1 MLKNKKGFT
10 LVELLAIVVILAI
23 IMVLAAPSMT
33 KQIAKKEETDQ
44 TILDEK
50 ISNAA
55 KIYAAKYYSEKIVK
69 CTDTNRDNPCVEFNL
84 NDLEQDGL
92 INLKDKCSKKDSDG
106 NEMLKNEN
114 SIYKIRIYIK
124 DDNIFYDFDDVDDN
138 DMDCASSNIGN

>member
-33 KQIAKKEETDQ
+33 KQIAKKEKTDE

-55 KIYAAKYYSEKIVK
+55 KIYAAKYYSEKIVNLPT
-69 CTDTNRDNPCVEFNL
+69 CTENCNINFTL

-92 INLKDKCSKKDSDG
+92 INLKDKCTGKI
-106 NEMLKNEN
+106 NE
-114 SIYKIRIYIK
+114 KIRISYGSSIEYNYDDIK
-124 DDNIFYDFDDVDDN
+124 DD
-138 DMDCASSNIGN
+138 DCASSNIGNN

>member
-55 KIYAAKYYSEKIVK
+55 KIYAAKYYSEKIVS
-69 CTDTNRDNPCVEFNL
+69 CTTIGNCDINFTL

-92 INLKDKCSKKDSDG
+92 INLKDKCSNAMD
-106 NEMLKNEN
+106 KNI
-114 SIYKIRIYIK
+114 SIVREASGIKYDYKYINNK
-124 DDNIFYDFDDVDDN
+124 GGEALDDVIIN
-138 DMDCASSNIGN
+138 DCASEKIRNN

>member
-33 KQIAKKEETDQ
+33 KQIAKKDETDQ

-50 ISNAA
+50 IHNAA
-55 KIYAAKYYSEKIVK
+55 KIYAAKYYSEKIVDLPT
-69 CTDTNRDNPCVEFNL
+69 CTENCEIKFTL

-92 INLKDKCSKKDSDG
+92 INLKDKCTGKT
-106 NEMLKNEN
+106 NEN
-114 SIYKIRIYIK
+114 IIISYGSSIEYNYNAIK
-124 DDNIFYDFDDVDDN
+124 DD
-138 DMDCASSNIGN
+138 DCASSNIGS

>member
-10 LVELLAIVVILAI
+10 LVELLAIIVILAI

-33 KQIAKKEETDQ
+33 KQIAKKEKTDQ

-55 KIYAAKYYSEKIVK
+55 RIYAAKYYSEKIVN
-69 CTDTNRDNPCVEFNL
+69 CTTIGSCGIYFTL

-92 INLKDKCSKKDSDG
+92 INLKDKCSDAMNKNISIVREADG
-106 NEMLKNEN
+106 IKYD
-114 SIYKIRIYIK
+114 YKYINNK
-124 DDNIFYDFDDVDDN
+124 GDEALDDVIIN
-138 DMDCASSNIGN
+138 DCASSNIEKK

>member
-10 LVELLAIVVILAI
+10 LVELLAIVAILAI

-50 ISNAA
+50 IHNAA
-55 KIYAAKYYSEKIVK
+55 KIYAAKYYSEKIVN
-69 CTDTNRDNPCVEFNL
+69 CTHTNRDNPCVAFDL

-106 NEMLKNEN
+106 NEMLKNAN
-114 SIYKIRIYIK
+114 SRYKIRIYIK
-124 DDNIFYDFDDVDDN
+124 NDNIFYDFADVYDN
-138 DMDCASSNIGN
+138 DMDCASSNIEN

>member
-33 KQIAKKEETDQ
+33 KQIAKKDETDQ

-50 ISNAA
+50 IHNAA
-55 KIYAAKYYSEKIVK
+55 KIYAAKYYSEKIVDLPT
-69 CTDTNRDNPCVEFNL
+69 CTENCEIKFTL

-92 INLKDKCSKKDSDG
+92 INLKDKCTGKT
-106 NEMLKNEN
+106 NEN
-114 SIYKIRIYIK
+114 IIIIYGSSIEYNYNAIK
-124 DDNIFYDFDDVDDN
+124 DD
-138 DMDCASSNIGN
+138 DCASSNIGS

>member
-55 KIYAAKYYSEKIVK
+55 KIYAAKYYSEKIVN
-69 CTDTNRDNPCVEFNL
+69 CTYTNRDNPCVAFNL

-106 NEMLKNEN
+106 NSYSIDKYCYSNPSNMKKKEKQEEPSILIYQFLICRYN
-114 SIYKIRIYIK
+114 SFRT
-124 DDNIFYDFDDVDDN
+124 F
-138 DMDCASSNIGN
+138 

>member
-10 LVELLAIVVILAI
+10 LVELLAIVVILTI

-33 KQIAKKEETDQ
+33 KQIAKKEKTDE

-55 KIYAAKYYSEKIVK
+55 KIYAAKYYSEKIVNLPT
-69 CTDTNRDNPCVEFNL
+69 CTENCNINFTL

-92 INLKDKCSKKDSDG
+92 INLKDKCTGKI
-106 NEMLKNEN
+106 NE
-114 SIYKIRIYIK
+114 KIRISYGSSIEYNYDDIK
-124 DDNIFYDFDDVDDN
+124 DD
-138 DMDCASSNIGN
+138 DCASSNIGNN

>member
-1 MLKNKKGFT
+1 MLKNNKGFT

-33 KQIAKKEETDQ
+33 KQIAKKEDTDQ

-55 KIYAAKYYSEKIVK
+55 KIYAAKYYSEKIVD
-69 CTDTNRDNPCVEFNL
+69 CTTIGNCDINFTL

-92 INLKDKCSKKDSDG
+92 INLKDKCSNAMD
-106 NEMLKNEN
+106 KNI
-114 SIYKIRIYIK
+114 SIVREAGGIKYDYKYINNK
-124 DDNIFYDFDDVDDN
+124 GGEALDDVIIN
-138 DMDCASSNIGN
+138 DCASEKIGNN